1 MHFWVLPLV
10 AYLQHS
16 LSYDNGDC
24 EWDGSLVRNPGSEEE
39 EFLHQLPVEN
49 IFIYKTLNDSAI
61 NLTEK
66 LADSMAAVRNA
77 YLTGLVPAVTIRFQQ
92 PVKPTRQKPE
102 VLQIEMLAAPL
113 QEDKGNCGSGVFCGI
128 SWYLPM
134 PMLNGSVV
142 MHALVKS
149 NGLGPVIQ
157 DKSFAV
163 CVNGF
168 LKMKADEP
176 LQWAVGNKV
185 QIADLD
191 KMMSLYSPSRPLW
204 YTRAQAP
211 VLILGGFPNYKIIL
225 MTNKEFEEFMP
236 IEVAIDSCWMGTLS
250 CPQHEFSSTIFNA
263 IATESTLFIRQNQLV
278 YYFTGNYSILPLKV
292 PPSTLWTRVLNNVCV
307 EKILP
312 VLFPSHGKEHVLALG
327 GGWQKGEI
335 FLGTIE
341 DGKVSFSETLKGN
354 KQKLCQFL
362 KCKCFWN
369 FYKLLTNT
377 TKERDF

>member
-66 LADSMAAVRNA
+66 LAHYLGFPYYFRISLQCTLQDSMAAVRNA

-292 PPSTLWTRVLNNVCV
+292 PPSN
-307 EKILP
+307 
-312 VLFPSHGKEHVLALG
+312 
-327 GGWQKGEI
+327 
-335 FLGTIE
+335 
-341 DGKVSFSETLKGN
+341 GKVSFSETLKGN